1 MTIESLRY
9 DIKEKTELLQ
19 EASKAIEVMEG
30 HISTMSVERED
41 ERSRLEDKLKQLEDD
56 LGDQTS
62 SILFG
67 TQLLMDNQNT
77 ALLNSAKG
85 CGLQQSANA
94 NSSMMDLHSKR
105 KEPKKIWVVEDRI
118 MLGDNR
124 NVINTY

>member
-77 ALLNSAKG
+77 ALRNSAEG
-85 CGLQQSANA
+85 SGLQQSANE
-94 NSSMMDLHSKR
+94 NSSIMDLHLKR
-105 KEPKKIWVVEDRI
+105 
-118 MLGDNR
+118 
-124 NVINTY
+124 

>member
-67 TQLLMDNQNT
+67 TQLLMDNQNI
-77 ALLNSAKG
+77 ALRNSAKG
-85 CGLQQSANA
+85 PDIQQSPNA
-94 NSSMMDLHSKR
+94 NTSMMDLHLK
-105 KEPKKIWVVEDRI
+105 
-118 MLGDNR
+118 G
-124 NVINTY
+124 

>member
-41 ERSRLEDKLKQLEDD
+41 ERSRLEHKLKQLEDD

-77 ALLNSAKG
+77 ALRNSAEG
-85 CGLQQSANA
+85 SGLQQSANA

-105 KEPKKIWVVEDRI
+105 
-118 MLGDNR
+118 
-124 NVINTY
+124 

>member
-67 TQLLMDNQNT
+67 TQLLMDNQNSD
-77 ALLNSAKG
+77 LRNSAKG
-85 CGLQQSANA
+85 SGLQQSANT
-94 NSSMMDLHSKR
+94 NSSMMDLHLKR
-105 KEPKKIWVVEDRI
+105 
-118 MLGDNR
+118 
-124 NVINTY
+124 

>member
-56 LGDQTS
+56 LGEQTS

-77 ALLNSAKG
+77 ALRNSAEG
-85 CGLQQSANA
+85 SGLQQSANA
-94 NSSMMDLHSKR
+94 KSSMMDLHLKR
-105 KEPKKIWVVEDRI
+105 
-118 MLGDNR
+118 
-124 NVINTY
+124 

>member
-77 ALLNSAKG
+77 ALHNSAEG
-85 CGLQQSANA
+85 SGLQQSANV
-94 NSSMMDLHSKR
+94 NSSVMDLHSKR
-105 KEPKKIWVVEDRI
+105 
-118 MLGDNR
+118 
-124 NVINTY
+124 

>member
-77 ALLNSAKG
+77 ALRNSAEG
-85 CGLQQSANA
+85 SGIQQSANA
-94 NSSMMDLHSKR
+94 NSSMIDLHS
-105 KEPKKIWVVEDRI
+105 
-118 MLGDNR
+118 NR
-124 NVINTY
+124 

>member
-30 HISTMSVERED
+30 QISTMSVERED

-67 TQLLMDNQNT
+67 TQLLMDNQNSN
-77 ALLNSAKG
+77 LLDSAKG
-85 CGLQQSANA
+85 SDIQQSPNA

-105 KEPKKIWVVEDRI
+105 
-118 MLGDNR
+118 
-124 NVINTY
+124 

>member
-19 EASKAIEVMEG
+19 EASKAIEGMEG

-67 TQLLMDNQNT
+67 TQLLMDNQNSD
-77 ALLNSAKG
+77 LRNSANG
-85 CGLQQSANA
+85 AGLQQSDTNR
-94 NSSMMDLHSKR
+94 SIMDLHLKR
-105 KEPKKIWVVEDRI
+105 
-118 MLGDNR
+118 
-124 NVINTY
+124 

>member
-77 ALLNSAKG
+77 ALRHSAEG
-85 CGLQQSANA
+85 SGLQQSASA

-105 KEPKKIWVVEDRI
+105 
-118 MLGDNR
+118 
-124 NVINTY
+124 